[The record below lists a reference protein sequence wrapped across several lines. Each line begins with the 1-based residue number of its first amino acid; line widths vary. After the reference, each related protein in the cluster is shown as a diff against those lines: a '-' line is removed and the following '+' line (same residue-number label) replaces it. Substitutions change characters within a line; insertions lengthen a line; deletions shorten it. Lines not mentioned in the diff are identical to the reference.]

1 MSALSESQKKLFLD
15 ANARV
20 LTSNQK
26 ALAGGWENDR
36 QWYLAACTG
45 RCLFGASTPIYA
57 FEAHGRF
64 GEDFIHFPRSNCS
77 PPNWIVH
84 RPTDRW
90 TYATNKQFLMASRP
104 RRTTYA
110 NASHVIAGRSVS
122 CIARLARLWKYW
134 WKIVL
139 CHDSNRFRIYGLARE
154 RQSVDQ
160 ISEGQRAKCF
170 IKYSPHSVSIEID
183 IVRDELLSLW
193 AQPMKV

>member
-1 MSALSESQKKLFLD
+1 MISGCMHRTMFVRCVD
-15 ANARV
+15 ANLCIWSART
-20 LTSNQK
+20 LRRRLHTFSTLK
-26 ALAGGWENDR
+26 LLATKLN
-36 QWYLAACTG
+36 
-45 RCLFGASTPIYA
+45 
-57 FEAHGRF
+57 
-64 GEDFIHFPRSNCS
+64 S
-77 PPNWIVH
+77 PS
-84 RPTDRW
+84 TDRW
-90 TYATNKQFLMASRP
+90 TYATNKRFLMASRP

-170 IKYSPHSVSIEID
+170 IKYSPHPVSIEID
-183 IVRDELLSLW
+183 IIRDELLSLW